1 MAIGKAFRT
10 WRGGRGGNISVMSA
24 LFIPAVLAVGGIAV
38 DFQFTVRQKNKVQF
52 ALDSAVLA
60 GALSRQGGASE
71 DAVAE
76 DVRRYTA
83 SLIGEQGGDI
93 VCTPVSVAFFTDN
106 KDIRG
111 SIACDQPTFISNLMG
126 WEKLSFRAAS
136 TSTYA
141 VGNAD
146 VAFVFDV
153 SGSMNS
159 YNRLSL
165 LKSAAEVAFDELLPD
180 DGPNDGKVRL
190 AITTYNN
197 AVNAGA
203 YFDDVTRSVQLSAD
217 GSDADARSNYYTH
230 NDARMF
236 DAATGKRFFY
246 YEKEYCPGGYCTGN
260 WDAARRPLEDASLVD
275 TCVYERT
282 GGEAASDAAPG
293 SLRWI
298 GAGNPRWNW
307 NDSNSR
313 KRNGQWEIESGG
325 GNSSS
330 GAYNASYAG
339 CRASG
344 PVPLTDNKAALKAHV
359 QSLTANGGTAGHIGL
374 AWGWYLLSPNWSS
387 IWPEASVPLA
397 YNTKQNMK
405 AVILMTDG
413 DFNTNHPTA
422 AKSSFRQAQDLCDTM
437 KAAPSKIQVYT
448 VGFQVPTSV
457 QKTADGRTIL
467 EYCATSP
474 AYAFNASNGEELTA
488 AYRSIARSISELR
501 IKQ

>member
-1 MAIGKAFRT
+1 MMA
-10 WRGGRGGNISVMSA
+10 A
-24 LFIPAVLAVGGIAV
+24 LFIPAVLALGGLVV
-38 DFQFTVRQKNKVQF
+38 DFQFTIRQKNKVQF
-52 ALDSAVLA
+52 AIDSAVLA

-71 DAVAE
+71 EAVAA
-76 DVRRYTA
+76 DVNRYTA
-83 SLIGEQGGDI
+83 ALVAGQGGDI
-93 VCTPVSVAFFTDN
+93 VCTPVNVTFYPEN
-106 KDIRG
+106 EDIRG
-111 SIACDQPTFISNLMG
+111 TIRCDQPTFISDLIG
-126 WEKLSFRAAS
+126 WEKLSFGVAA

-190 AITTYNN
+190 AVTTYNN
-197 AVNAGA
+197 AVNAGS
-203 YFDDVTRSVQLSAD
+203 YFNSVTRNVQLAAD
-217 GSDADARSNYYTH
+217 GSNAAARSNYDTH
-230 NDARMF
+230 NDARII
-236 DAATGKRFFY
+236 DAASGKRIFY
-246 YEKEYCPGGYCTGN
+246 YEKEYCPGGNCTGN
-260 WDAARRPLEDASLVD
+260 WNAARRRFEDANLID

-282 GGEAASDAAPG
+282 GGDAASDAAPG
-293 SLRWI
+293 SMRWI

-307 NDSNSR
+307 NNSDSR
-313 KRNGQWEIESGG
+313 KRDGQWEIENGG
-325 GNSSS
+325 GNSSR
-330 GAYNASYAG
+330 GAYDASYSG

-374 AWGWYLLSPNWSS
+374 AWGWYLLSPNWAS
-387 IWPEASVPLA
+387 IWPAASEPLA
-397 YNTKQNMK
+397 YNNKQNMK

-413 DFNTNHPTA
+413 DFNTNHPSA
-422 AKSSFRQAQDLCDTM
+422 AKNSFRQAQDLCDTM

-448 VGFQVPTSV
+448 VGFQVPGSV

-474 AYAFNASNGEELTA
+474 AYAFNASNGDELTA

>member
-1 MAIGKAFRT
+1 MTTGKAFRNWWT
-10 WRGGRGGNISVMSA
+10 GQGGNIAVMGA
-24 LFIPAVLAVGGIAV
+24 LFIPGVLALGGVAV
-38 DFQFTVRQKNKVQF
+38 DFQFTIRQKNKVQF

-71 DAVAE
+71 EEVSADIKA
-76 DVRRYTA
+76 YTA
-83 SLIGEQGGDI
+83 ALVAEQGGKID
-93 VCTPVSVAFFTDN
+93 CAPVTVTYNPDN

-111 SIACDQPTFISNLMG
+111 TIRCDQPTFISDLIG
-126 WEKLSFRAAS
+126 WDKLSFRAGS

-165 LKSAAEVAFDELLPD
+165 LKSAAAVAFDELLPD

-190 AITTYNN
+190 AVTTYNN

-203 YFDDVTRSVQLSAD
+203 YFNSVTRRVQLSAD
-217 GSDADARSNYYTH
+217 GSNSAARSNYDSH
-230 NDARMF
+230 NDARMI
-236 DAATGKRFFY
+236 DASTGKRFFY
-246 YEKEYCPGGYCTGN
+246 YEHEYCPGGNCTGN
-260 WDAARRPLEDASLVD
+260 WNAARRKFEDASVID

-282 GGEAASDAAPG
+282 GGDAASDAAPG
-293 SLRWI
+293 SMRWI

-307 NDSNSR
+307 TTGNNN
-313 KRNGQWEIESGG
+313 KRNGQWEIESSGG
-325 GNSSS
+325 DSSR
-330 GAYNASYAG
+330 GAYDASYAG

-344 PVPLTDNKAALKAHV
+344 PVPLTDDKAVLNAHV

-374 AWGWYLLSPNWSS
+374 AWGWYLLSPNWASV
-387 IWPEASVPLA
+387 WPEASEPLE

-448 VGFQVPTSV
+448 VGFQVPGSV

-474 AYAFNASNGEELTA
+474 AYAFNASNGDELTA